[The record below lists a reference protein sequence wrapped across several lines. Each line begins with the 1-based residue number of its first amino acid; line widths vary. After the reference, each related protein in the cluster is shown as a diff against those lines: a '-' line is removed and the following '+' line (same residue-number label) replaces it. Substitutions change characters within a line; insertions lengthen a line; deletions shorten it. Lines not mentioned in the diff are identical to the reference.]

1 MKTRLLRDIEV
12 SAVGIGCMG
21 FHHGYGPVPDHEEAV
36 RLIRYAVELGCT
48 HFDTAEGY
56 GRGHN
61 ELLVGEALRPV
72 RDQVVI
78 ATKLHVNQSTSDNP
92 IEKQVREHLE
102 ASLRRLGTGHVELY
116 YLHRINPAVPV
127 EDVAQPMGKLIREG
141 KIRGW
146 GQSQSTPDQIRRAH
160 AITPLSAIQSEYSI
174 MERMF
179 ETDVLPLC
187 QELNIGFVSF
197 SPLAS
202 GFLSGKVRPGDKYE
216 GDDVRRVIT
225 RSPSRTCKQ
234 INRLSRC
241 CNGLLKRKAP
251 RLRSLAGMDAGEM
264 AVCHPDPR
272 GPYDRADRGEPRRSG
287 RRTRA
292 RRAGRIGTG
301 ISQNPDPWKSDR
313 RRYHEAS

>member
-21 FHHGYGPVPDHEEAV
+21 FHHGYGPAPDREEAV

-127 EDVAQPMGKLIREG
+127 EDVAQPMG
-141 KIRGW
+141 
-146 GQSQSTPDQIRRAH
+146 S
-160 AITPLSAIQSEYSI
+160 SAKEK
-174 MERMF
+174 F
-179 ETDVLPLC
+179 
-187 QELNIGFVSF
+187 
-197 SPLAS
+197 
-202 GFLSGKVRPGDKYE
+202 
-216 GDDVRRVIT
+216 
-225 RSPSRTCKQ
+225 
-234 INRLSRC
+234 
-241 CNGLLKRKAP
+241 
-251 RLRSLAGMDAGEM
+251 
-264 AVCHPDPR
+264 AVGANHNPP
-272 GPYDRADRGEPRRSG
+272 P
-287 RRTRA
+287 TKF
-292 RRAGRIGTG
+292 AGRMPSPR
-301 ISQNPDPWKSDR
+301 SQPFKANIPSWSGCSR
-313 RRYHEAS
+313 QTSFRSVRS

>member
-21 FHHGYGPVPDHEEAV
+21 FHHGYGPAPDREEAV
-36 RLIRYAVELGCT
+36 RLIRYAIELGCT

-264 AVCHPDPR
+264 AVCHPDP
-272 GPYDRADRGEPRRSG
+272 PYDRTDRGEPRRSG

-301 ISQNPDPWKSDR
+301 TSI
-313 RRYHEAS
+313 

>member
-61 ELLVGEALRPV
+61 ALLVGEALRPV

-202 GFLSGKVRPGDKYE
+202 GFLSGKVRPGDKYQ

-264 AVCHPDPR
+264 AVCHPDP
-272 GPYDRADRGEPRRSG
+272 PYDRTDRGEPRRSG

-292 RRAGRIGTG
+292 RRAGRTGTG

-313 RRYHEAS
+313 PRYHEAS